1 MNFNNFTIKSQ
12 EVGRYAVE
20 MAQSNGQQVVEA
32 PHLLKSIML
41 KDEDITRYSIRGA
54 TLSLTP
60 NNYSDYG

>member
-1 MNFNNFTIKSQ
+1 
-12 EVGRYAVE
+12 

-54 TLSLTP
+54 TQNRTP
-60 NNYSDYG
+60 NNYSNSRGELESSREELAYC